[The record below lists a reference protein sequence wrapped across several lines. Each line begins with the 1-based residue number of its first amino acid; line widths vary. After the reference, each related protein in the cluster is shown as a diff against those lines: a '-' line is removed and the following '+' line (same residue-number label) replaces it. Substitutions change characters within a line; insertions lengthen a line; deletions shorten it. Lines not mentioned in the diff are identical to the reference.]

1 MTGHY
6 EEFTKMFVAVDC
18 IVFGFDGTTL
28 QVLIGHRKMEP
39 GRGALSLSGGF
50 VLPNESLDDCAN
62 RTLFNLMGMENL
74 YMKQVG
80 AYGQVNRDPGERV
93 LSVAY
98 CALINVK
105 DYNDDLR
112 QRYGMEWMP
121 VNHLPQL
128 WIDHNKMVDDAIT
141 LLRKHINT
149 EPLSSI
155 SCPSCSPSH
164 SFSMSTKPSL
174 ARKSTS
180 AIFANALKRSSI
192 SRRLITST
200 SKPQNGAPPSTGS
213 TGKLTRKTPHLN
225 CKQRNAGL
233 NGLYARCPL
242 PINTIDNNAGRI
254 KRKSISSQSCSG
266 EAQSR
271 TLHMGQCLRH
281 RP

>member
-98 CALINVK
+98 V
-105 DYNDDLR
+105 
-112 QRYGMEWMP
+112 
-121 VNHLPQL
+121 H
-128 WIDHNKMVDDAIT
+128 
-141 LLRKHINT
+141 
-149 EPLSSI
+149 
-155 SCPSCSPSH
+155 
-164 SFSMSTKPSL
+164 
-174 ARKSTS
+174 
-180 AIFANALKRSSI
+180 
-192 SRRLITST
+192 
-200 SKPQNGAPPSTGS
+200 
-213 TGKLTRKTPHLN
+213 
-225 CKQRNAGL
+225 
-233 NGLYARCPL
+233 
-242 PINTIDNNAGRI
+242 
-254 KRKSISSQSCSG
+254 
-266 EAQSR
+266 
-271 TLHMGQCLRH
+271 
-281 RP
+281 

>member
-39 GRGALSLSGGF
+39 GRGSLSLSGGF

-149 EPLSSI
+149 EPLSFNLLPELFTI
-155 SCPSCSPSH
+155 TQLQH
-164 SFSMSTKPSL
+164 VYEAILGKEIDKRNF
-174 ARKSTS
+174 RKRIKEIEYIEKTDY
-180 AIFANALKRSSI
+180 IDKQ
-192 SRRLITST
+192 T
-200 SKPQNGAPPSTGS
+200 SKRGAALYRFNRKAYEEDPTF
-213 TGKLTRKTPHLN
+213 KL
-225 CKQRNAGL
+225 
-233 NGLYARCPL
+233 
-242 PINTIDNNAGRI
+242 
-254 KRKSISSQSCSG
+254 
-266 EAQSR
+266 
-271 TLHMGQCLRH
+271 
-281 RP
+281 